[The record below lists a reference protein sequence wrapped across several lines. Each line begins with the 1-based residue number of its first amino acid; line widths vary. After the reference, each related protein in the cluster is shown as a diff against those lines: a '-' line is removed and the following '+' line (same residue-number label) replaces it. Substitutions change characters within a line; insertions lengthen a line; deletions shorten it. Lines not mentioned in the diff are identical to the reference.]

1 MALPH
6 LTAEHFEKDV
16 EKSKLPVFVD
26 FWADWCGP
34 CRLIG
39 PIFEDLSKDYAGKVS
54 FMKLNVDEESDLA
67 SQFGVM
73 SIPTLIVFSKGKEI
87 ERFVGAMNKA
97 TLKAKLDE
105 ALKQA

>member
-1 MALPH
+1 M
-6 LTAEHFEKDV
+6 
-16 EKSKLPVFVD
+16 D